1 MANLK
6 LCFPGKW
13 HVNCAKRK
21 NATKAKLLPT
31 VKLCIANNRLYIIG
45 NWFWTLTVQLI
56 LLLLCRYI
64 IVLPTCEYIART
76 NIHMNMNMCNNFYLR
91 NSNQS
96 WNCTFTAIES
106 EKTVE
111 VYTCDFKFALLRNV
125 FLVFALNI
133 HETGTH
139 TIGIDW
145 KISRRTFQSAI
156 EYCFECVC

>member
-64 IVLPTCEYIART
+64 IVLPTCEYNA
-76 NIHMNMNMCNNFYLR
+76 H
-91 NSNQS
+91 
-96 WNCTFTAIES
+96 CTHISTWIWICVTIFICEIPTPTTHTAIES
-106 EKTVE
+106 ERTVE
-111 VYTCDFKFALLRNV
+111 VYTCDFKFALLRNI